1 MGDCRYCGHRAGWFR
16 SSHRQCA
23 ATYRQGLAQMVDL
36 VAVASVRPDF
46 TQRRMLRILD
56 GLAQQCYVPAEYLP
70 AVLAAG
76 WHLSDMNRTV
86 DRVPTRAETDW
97 LRELRQG
104 QLATAAAQAHEEP
117 ALLTAAVA
125 TALATSNQPPRLER
139 LSRLLERSG
148 VTDVAGRT
156 LLLRAWERAVARQ
169 LGDTGID
176 LDREAALLRYAR
188 HFDLDDAELDHHGM
202 LRQFVQGAAIAEAAA
217 GLVPQRMNVPQGAPA
232 SALLRRSE
240 QLVWL
245 FDDVECCL
253 GQLPP
258 EPSPTI
264 TGVAAP
270 DRNLLYYR
278 HQSFVDRQTPDQ
290 GWESVARGQLA
301 VASEHLH
308 FRGPGLNGPGLSI
321 RFSYGSVA
329 NWEPYHDGIGAV
341 PRPTAW
347 WFSITATAGSST
359 TWRVTWRP
367 RRPRPCSAPT
377 AP

>member
-1 MGDCRYCGHRAGWFR
+1 MGHCRYCGHRAGWFR

-23 ATYRQGLAQMVDL
+23 ATYRQGLAQLVDL

-76 WHLSDMNRTV
+76 WHLSDLNRTV

-169 LGDTGID
+169 LDDTGID

-188 HFDLDDAELDHHGM
+188 HFRPGRRRAGPLRDAAPVRSGCGHCRIGGRSGPPAHECSA
-202 LRQFVQGAAIAEAAA
+202 RRASVRTAAQVGAA
-217 GLVPQRMNVPQGAPA
+217 
-232 SALLRRSE
+232 
-240 QLVWL
+240 
-245 FDDVECCL
+245 
-253 GQLPP
+253 
-258 EPSPTI
+258 
-264 TGVAAP
+264 GVA
-270 DRNLLYYR
+270 L
-278 HQSFVDRQTPDQ
+278 
-290 GWESVARGQLA
+290 
-301 VASEHLH
+301 
-308 FRGPGLNGPGLSI
+308 
-321 RFSYGSVA
+321 
-329 NWEPYHDGIGAV
+329 
-341 PRPTAW
+341 
-347 WFSITATAGSST
+347 
-359 TWRVTWRP
+359 
-367 RRPRPCSAPT
+367 
-377 AP
+377 

>member
-1 MGDCRYCGHRAGWFR
+1 MGHCRYCGHRAGWFR

-23 ATYRQGLAQMVDL
+23 ATYRQGLAQLVDL

-76 WHLSDMNRTV
+76 WHLSDLNRTV

-125 TALATSNQPPRLER
+125 AALATSNQPPRLER

-169 LGDTGID
+169 LDDRTRRPPCCTTPGISTWTT
-176 LDREAALLRYAR
+176 
-188 HFDLDDAELDHHGM
+188 
-202 LRQFVQGAAIAEAAA
+202 
-217 GLVPQRMNVPQGAPA
+217 A
-232 SALLRRSE
+232 S
-240 QLVWL
+240 W
-245 FDDVECCL
+245 
-253 GQLPP
+253 
-258 EPSPTI
+258 
-264 TGVAAP
+264 
-270 DRNLLYYR
+270 
-278 HQSFVDRQTPDQ
+278 
-290 GWESVARGQLA
+290 
-301 VASEHLH
+301 
-308 FRGPGLNGPGLSI
+308 
-321 RFSYGSVA
+321 
-329 NWEPYHDGIGAV
+329 
-341 PRPTAW
+341 
-347 WFSITATAGSST
+347 TATGCCASSF
-359 TWRVTWRP
+359 RVRP
-367 RRPRPCSAPT
+367 LPKRRPVWCPSA
-377 AP
+377 